1 MNRRHTYCLCSVAAV
16 FATCLANS
24 SMAAR
29 VLQDEPTAKTP
40 LPGGASQDWW
50 NRVQR
55 GLTECEYHAS
65 ENGEGLQAPNRA
77 HNLRTYFEKDIPL
90 LLEDLFSASR
100 TIGFNIRRFDYE
112 VLRGY
117 TSRPVGG
124 LQTLDLLEEV
134 QQAAGHRVSL
144 GSLLEETLHTSKA
157 GHGSQAIDWYENGE
171 WERLE
176 AYCREDVRATKTLYE
191 HGCKHRTVSFW
202 DRREHRARSVPVHW

>member
-1 MNRRHTYCLCSVAAV
+1 MDLETKVGFDQIRGRSKIREMGVSIAVTYSYGDDR
-16 FATCLANS
+16 F
-24 SMAAR
+24 
-29 VLQDEPTAKTP
+29 
-40 LPGGASQDWW
+40 
-50 NRVQR
+50 
-55 GLTECEYHAS
+55 
-65 ENGEGLQAPNRA
+65 
-77 HNLRTYFEKDIPL
+77 RTYFEKDIPL

-117 TSRPVGG
+117 TSRPVGR
-124 LQTLDLLEEV
+124 LHTLDLLEEV

-191 HGCKHRTVSFW
+191 HGHKHRTVSFW